1 MAALA
6 RGNPRIQLQD
16 GRDLAVN
23 LGESAIARLKESGI
37 PLALASA
44 DFDGDG
50 VPDLLAGYRM
60 EGRGVVTLFRGNV
73 DAIFPNSREAAGRRE
88 RGEFTDSP
96 FLPVDRAFELPEAPE
111 LMAAGDFDRDGYAD
125 LLFTSRGSGAL
136 YLLRGN
142 GRGFGDLRVKDLPGA
157 VTAVAAGVIDPR
169 AGNVGVAVAVLGRR
183 GPALLVFPSDLLIAT
198 PEKVPL
204 RAPATALALGQL
216 DDDRFPDLV
225 AACGSEFLLLHG
237 RPRGLAGEPTSR
249 IEWRSLPFAAAAVT
263 TGLFGTASREG
274 VALVS
279 EAGGLFLLTPRESPA
294 LPSDSQAATL
304 LSAAPQGGP
313 APRPFFP
320 NSSSQ
325 VSGAMAAR
333 AADLKDWDLTEAVG
347 EPVTGGR
354 AIVTTRL
361 SGAAADDLVVVE
373 EGASRLHVV
382 SATAENGAA
391 PTPARTGGAGFERV
405 ASLDVSGNPVA
416 VLPMRLNPDALS
428 DLVVLHSGSIAPAVV
443 LTAAAATLT
452 VNSAA
457 DTPDASPGN
466 GICADSGGNCTLRAA
481 IQEADALAGAD
492 TINFAI
498 PGAGVHTISVTSSLP
513 TITGAV
519 TIDGTTQPGYSSTP
533 LIELSG
539 PVSGSLIGLT
549 LNVSDCVVR
558 GLAVNTFHGTSGGIG
573 IYIVTGGPLVKNAL
587 LEANFIGTDAT
598 GTIAKPNHIGISI
611 QNTSLNTIGGTTG
624 AARNLISG
632 NDYVG
637 VQIFGAST
645 FASGNVFQGNYI
657 GTTVTGGSALFNAE
671 VAFNLFADSTLIG
684 GAAAGAG
691 NVISGN
697 GDPGANSFEGHG
709 GAIDLNNFCSGSC
722 AYTTNTIIKANKIGT
737 NPAGTAA
744 VGNLQHGIWIISP
757 GAPNTTIANNLISGN
772 GAWGIK
778 DEDSMATLTT
788 ITGNFIGT
796 NVTGTAKIS
805 NTSAGL
811 PPGDPNTVAGILAV
825 SGSAS
830 AQIVIG
836 GTSGTTAGGPCTG
849 SCNLISGNDPIG
861 VFATGTG
868 PITISDNF
876 IGTNAAGT
884 AALANVQGGVVLG
897 PGSKVLGSSSATGNV
912 VSGNGDP
919 LFGGFGVYSLS
930 TGSPGNT
937 IKGNLIGTNVAG
949 TAAVANIGDGV
960 FLGAS
965 DTLGSINDP
974 NIISGNLGNGV
985 TIPSGASFCQVLGNR
1000 IGVKSTGAALGNGFD
1015 GVNSSASDVTIQ
1027 ANQIAYNPGNGVTV
1041 LGSAVRDSIRGNTIH
1056 HNSVLGIDLGG
1067 EGVTPNDAGDGDSGP
1082 NDLMNFPDGI
1092 TATWDPTH
1100 NQTTFNG
1107 HVDTINPNTVSVD
1120 LFANSIHDP
1129 SDHGQGE
1136 VFLGSATPDTNGY
1149 FCVTITGLPPFV
1161 VGSPPSGTLAAPP
1174 WISATTTNLA
1184 GSTSEFSATS
1194 GSGVELVALEVNQT
1208 IQDWTNSVPL
1218 IKDKPTYVRAHI
1230 QTSNPAGPA
1239 IPITVQL
1246 RGFQSGFEIAGSPL
1260 TPFNYGVY
1268 PAEPNAAARRQILNS
1283 SANFRL
1289 PDSWLNGTVELRL
1302 ERTDGPIACKEAN
1315 DAGSTGTCGDCR
1327 TVVTFT
1333 TVPKPSIQLIAV
1345 KYTVGGTTFNFGVP
1359 ELDQVARIIKAVYPV
1374 SDLNWTPGTLDWT
1387 GRRVPA
1393 SHFEDKITAALRTN
1407 WFADLYGNTI
1417 YFGVIPGPGGS
1428 GVAAAIPSR
1437 MASGFIPTNFFGYGR
1452 ATPPHEIGHALGRS
1466 HTVPSNGTLRMCG
1479 PIPGIVGKCNDCSRI
1494 PPDSGYFPNFFLV
1507 PFPSGYSTSGD
1518 GIMPTLGPMN
1528 LGDSRLVYGLDTSQ
1542 NPPVVIDPNRYF
1554 DLMSYCAVGAIDL
1567 WNSDYTYNGLK
1578 NSITSTFGS
1587 RRIETQAPK
1596 TLQNYLVVQGRV
1608 NFALNAVQLLPVSTL
1623 ASSTTPP
1630 SDPAGSYTLRLL
1642 DGVGGVVEER
1652 TFEPVV
1658 FEGRNDNPNLGMFWV
1673 AVTPDPTIRQ
1683 AVVLKDGAVVASRT
1697 ASAHAPTVSVVFPNG
1712 GETVTQDPVPLQW
1725 IGGDADGDPLT
1736 YDVQYSADGGTTW
1749 KTLVSDHPSQ
1759 TYSIPSAFLTATT
1772 NGLIK
1777 VTAKDGF
1784 WSTSDQSNAV
1794 FTVPNHAPF
1803 VSILSPTAGQA
1814 FAGSQQIVF
1823 EASARDIEDG
1833 ALSGASL
1840 QWSSSIDGALGTGAT
1855 LLKQASQL
1863 SPGNHTITVTA
1874 TDSATGSAF
1883 ATVNISVAAAP
1894 VATSADLA
1902 VTQEAAPNPPA
1913 AGAPL
1918 IYTVTVT
1925 NNGKDP
1931 ATAAALTDTLPSGVA
1946 FGSANPSQGSCSHAG
1961 SNVTCNLGT
1970 LAENGTAT
1978 ITIAV
1983 TPLAPG
1989 ALVNVASVGSGVFDP
2004 LPANNTRSDS
2014 TTAVPAPPS
2023 VTDPANETIC
2033 PNGPAVFSV
2042 TGSGT
2047 APLHYSWQKDG
2058 FELTDGGPVS
2068 GSQTPTLTINPTTS
2082 LDAGQY
2088 DVVVSDDY
2096 GQSATSAAA
2105 VLTFGPGGTTTIA
2118 APASVDP
2125 GATGLTA
2132 SVPPVAGATYAW
2144 SITGGSITSGAA
2156 TAQITFTAGAS
2167 GSVHLDVTVTDTAAC
2182 VATGSKDIPITTVTP
2197 TVTPTAR

>member
-320 NSSSQ
+320 NSSPQ

-466 GICADSGGNCTLRAA
+466 GICADSSGNCTLRAA

-513 TITGAV
+513 TITDAV

-796 NVTGTAKIS
+796 NVTGTAKIP

-897 PGSKVLGSSSATGNV
+897 PDQGPRLPSATGNV

-937 IKGNLIGTNVAG
+937 IKGNLIGTNAAG
-949 TAAVANIGDGV
+949 TAAVPTSATGSSWALPTPSAASTTPTSSPATSATASRSPPALPSARSRQPHRRQEHRRGARQRLRRRQLQRLRRHDPGQSDRLQPGQRRHRPRLRRAR
-960 FLGAS
+960 FHPRQHHPPQQRARHRPRRRRRHAQRRGRRRLRAQRPDELPRRHHRHLG
-965 DTLGSINDP
+965 
-974 NIISGNLGNGV
+974 
-985 TIPSGASFCQVLGNR
+985 
-1000 IGVKSTGAALGNGFD
+1000 
-1015 GVNSSASDVTIQ
+1015 
-1027 ANQIAYNPGNGVTV
+1027 
-1041 LGSAVRDSIRGNTIH
+1041 
-1056 HNSVLGIDLGG
+1056 
-1067 EGVTPNDAGDGDSGP
+1067 
-1082 NDLMNFPDGI
+1082 
-1092 TATWDPTH
+1092 PTH

-1268 PAEPNAAARRQILNS
+1268 PAEPDAAARRQILNS

-1374 SDLNWTPGTLDWT
+1374 SDLDWTPGTLDWT

-1417 YFGVIPGPGGS
+1417 YFGVIPGR
-1428 GVAAAIPSR
+1428 AAAASPQPFRAAWPPASFRRISSATAGRLPRTRSDTRSADRNGAVQRHPENVRPDSRHRGKMQRLLQDPSGFRLLPELLPRSIPVGLFDIGGRHHADSRADEPRRQPPRLRPGYLPESSCGDRPEPVFRPHELLRGRRDRLVELRLHLQRPQEQHHIDVRIPADRDAGAEDSPELPRRAGAGELRLERGPAPSR
-1437 MASGFIPTNFFGYGR
+1437 VHSGELHHSAVGPGR
-1452 ATPPHEIGHALGRS
+1452 LLQPAPPRRRRRRRRGAHVRARGLRRTQRQPQSRDVLGR
-1466 HTVPSNGTLRMCG
+1466 RDAG
-1479 PIPGIVGKCNDCSRI
+1479 PH
-1494 PPDSGYFPNFFLV
+1494 
-1507 PFPSGYSTSGD
+1507 
-1518 GIMPTLGPMN
+1518 
-1528 LGDSRLVYGLDTSQ
+1528 
-1542 NPPVVIDPNRYF
+1542 
-1554 DLMSYCAVGAIDL
+1554 
-1567 WNSDYTYNGLK
+1567 
-1578 NSITSTFGS
+1578 
-1587 RRIETQAPK
+1587 
-1596 TLQNYLVVQGRV
+1596 
-1608 NFALNAVQLLPVSTL
+1608 
-1623 ASSTTPP
+1623 
-1630 SDPAGSYTLRLL
+1630 DPAGGRSQGRRRRRLANGQRARS
-1642 DGVGGVVEER
+1642 DGVRRLSQRRRDRHAG
-1652 TFEPVV
+1652 P
-1658 FEGRNDNPNLGMFWV
+1658 
-1673 AVTPDPTIRQ
+1673 
-1683 AVVLKDGAVVASRT
+1683 RT
-1697 ASAHAPTVSVVFPNG
+1697 AAVDRRRRRRRSAH
-1712 GETVTQDPVPLQW
+1712 L
-1725 IGGDADGDPLT
+1725 
-1736 YDVQYSADGGTTW
+1736 
-1749 KTLVSDHPSQ
+1749 
-1759 TYSIPSAFLTATT
+1759 
-1772 NGLIK
+1772 
-1777 VTAKDGF
+1777 
-1784 WSTSDQSNAV
+1784 
-1794 FTVPNHAPF
+1794 
-1803 VSILSPTAGQA
+1803 
-1814 FAGSQQIVF
+1814 
-1823 EASARDIEDG
+1823 
-1833 ALSGASL
+1833 
-1840 QWSSSIDGALGTGAT
+1840 
-1855 LLKQASQL
+1855 
-1863 SPGNHTITVTA
+1863 
-1874 TDSATGSAF
+1874 
-1883 ATVNISVAAAP
+1883 
-1894 VATSADLA
+1894 
-1902 VTQEAAPNPPA
+1902 
-1913 AGAPL
+1913 
-1918 IYTVTVT
+1918 
-1925 NNGKDP
+1925 
-1931 ATAAALTDTLPSGVA
+1931 
-1946 FGSANPSQGSCSHAG
+1946 
-1961 SNVTCNLGT
+1961 
-1970 LAENGTAT
+1970 
-1978 ITIAV
+1978 
-1983 TPLAPG
+1983 
-1989 ALVNVASVGSGVFDP
+1989 
-2004 LPANNTRSDS
+2004 
-2014 TTAVPAPPS
+2014 
-2023 VTDPANETIC
+2023 
-2033 PNGPAVFSV
+2033 
-2042 TGSGT
+2042 
-2047 APLHYSWQKDG
+2047 
-2058 FELTDGGPVS
+2058 
-2068 GSQTPTLTINPTTS
+2068 
-2082 LDAGQY
+2082 
-2088 DVVVSDDY
+2088 
-2096 GQSATSAAA
+2096 
-2105 VLTFGPGGTTTIA
+2105 
-2118 APASVDP
+2118 
-2125 GATGLTA
+2125 
-2132 SVPPVAGATYAW
+2132 
-2144 SITGGSITSGAA
+2144 
-2156 TAQITFTAGAS
+2156 
-2167 GSVHLDVTVTDTAAC
+2167 
-2182 VATGSKDIPITTVTP
+2182 
-2197 TVTPTAR
+2197 